1 MQEDLTNRS
10 ARQRPAEPP
19 VKSKRADATARLRQ
33 DVLDAALDCFSDS
46 GVEAAAVAEIGRRA
60 GVSIGSLYHHFDSK
74 NGIAE
79 ALYLKGLGGLNA
91 GLTERLDR
99 CRSAR
104 TAVRSVVLY
113 YAEWVTANRKLAGF
127 LYAGDVVFS
136 EAAITERQAM
146 YRAHIR
152 GVFERFAGFVERG
165 DMRRLPLETY
175 VPLISGPIQEF
186 TARWLAGETRQS
198 PEAVKNLF
206 ADAAWSAVK
215 TPSA

>member
-1 MQEDLTNRS
+1 MEKELAIDPQHRG
-10 ARQRPAEPP
+10 
-19 VKSKRADATARLRQ
+19 KRADATARLRD
-33 DVLDAALDCFSDS
+33 DVLAAALDCFSER
-46 GVEAAAVAEIGRRA
+46 GVEHTAVAEIGRRA

-79 ALYLKGLGGLNA
+79 ALYLRSLGELNA
-91 GLTERLDR
+91 GLGLRLDR

-113 YAEWVTANRKLAGF
+113 YAEWVTENHQLASF

-136 EAAITERQAM
+136 DAARAQRQAM
-146 YRAHIR
+146 YRRYIR
-152 GVFERFAGFVERG
+152 GVFERFAGYVERG
-165 DMRRLPLETY
+165 EMRRLPLETY
-175 VPLISGPIQEF
+175 VPLISGPIQEY

-215 TPSA
+215 TPTP

>member
-1 MQEDLTNRS
+1 MDGKAVSAGDGADLASRG
-10 ARQRPAEPP
+10 
-19 VKSKRADATARLRQ
+19 KRADATARLRA
-33 DVLDAALDCFSDS
+33 DVLAAALDCFYDK
-46 GVEAAAVAEIGRRA
+46 GVEAAAVAEIGRRS

-79 ALYLKGLGGLNA
+79 VLYLQGLGALNA
-91 GLTERLDR
+91 GLATRLDR

-113 YAEWVTANRKLAGF
+113 YAEWVTENRKLASF

-136 EAAITERQAM
+136 ASARAERQAM
-146 YRAHIR
+146 YRRHIR
-152 GVFERFAGFVERG
+152 GVFERFAGYVERG
-165 DMRRLPLETY
+165 EMRRLPLETY

-198 PEAVKNLF
+198 PDAVKNLF

-215 TPSA
+215 TPAA